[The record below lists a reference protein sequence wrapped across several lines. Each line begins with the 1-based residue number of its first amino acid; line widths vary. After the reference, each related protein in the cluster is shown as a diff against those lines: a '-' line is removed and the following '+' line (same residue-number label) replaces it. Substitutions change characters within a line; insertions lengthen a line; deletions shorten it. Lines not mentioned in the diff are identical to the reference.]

1 VTDVTDQTI
10 ARQVDDFNQGFTAQI
25 GPELSAVFDGE
36 QADLRAAGV
45 PDGVVGAGETAPDAR
60 LVTPTGEETS
70 FAAVRGSAPT
80 VVVFYRGAWCPYCNI
95 TLRTYQQEL
104 LPALQERGVQ
114 LVAVSPQTP
123 EGAEQSI
130 ANGELA
136 FPVLTDPENVLA
148 GRFGI
153 VTEPSAA
160 ARAAHTQLGFDV
172 ADSNADDTAAI
183 PFPSVFVIDAAGVVR
198 SADVHVDYTTRTE
211 VADVLTAVDDLVVPA
226 R

>member
-1 VTDVTDQTI
+1 MTDQTI

-45 PDGVVGAGETAPDAR
+45 PDGVLAVGETAPDAP

-95 TLRTYQQEL
+95 TLRTYQQDL

-153 VTEPSAA
+153 VTAPSEA
-160 ARAAHTQLGFDV
+160 ARAAHTRLGFEV

-183 PFPSVFVIDAAGVVR
+183 PFPSVFVLDETGTVR
-198 SADVHVDYTTRTE
+198 FADVHVDYTTRTE
-211 VADVLTAVDDLVVPA
+211 VDEVLAAVDALAVPS

>member
-1 VTDVTDQTI
+1 MTDQTI
-10 ARQVDDFNQGFTAQI
+10 ARQVDEFNEGFTAQI

-36 QADLRAAGV
+36 QRDLRDAGV
-45 PDGVVGAGETAPDAR
+45 PDGVLAEGDTAPDAP
-60 LVTPTGEETS
+60 LVTPTGATTS
-70 FAAVRGSAPT
+70 LAEVRGTTPT
-80 VVVFYRGAWCPYCNI
+80 VLVFYRGAWCPYCNI

-160 ARAAHTQLGFDV
+160 ARGAHTQLGFDV
-172 ADSNADDTAAI
+172 ADSNADATAAI
-183 PFPSVFVIDAAGVVR
+183 PFPSVFVIDADGAVR
-198 SADVHVDYTTRTE
+198 FADVHVDYTTRTE
-211 VADVLTAVDDLVVPA
+211 VATVVAAVDDLLVA
-226 R
+226 SR

>member
-1 VTDVTDQTI
+1 MTDQTI

-45 PDGVVGAGETAPDAR
+45 PDGVVAVGETAPDAP

-95 TLRTYQQEL
+95 TLRTYQQDL

-153 VTEPSAA
+153 VTAPSEA
-160 ARAAHTQLGFDV
+160 ARAAHTQLGFEV

-183 PFPSVFVIDAAGVVR
+183 PFPSVFVLDETGTVR
-198 SADVHVDYTTRTE
+198 FADVHVDYTTRTE
-211 VADVLTAVDDLVVPA
+211 VDEVLAAVDASAVPS

>member
-1 VTDVTDQTI
+1 MTDQSI

-36 QADLRAAGV
+36 QRDLRSAGV
-45 PDGVVGAGETAPDAR
+45 PDGVVAVGDDAPDAP
-60 LVTPTGEETS
+60 LVTPTGETTS

-136 FPVLTDPENVLA
+136 FPVLTDPQNALA
-148 GRFGI
+148 ARFGI

-183 PFPSVFVIDAAGVVR
+183 PFPSVFVIGGDGVVR
-198 SADVHVDYTTRTE
+198 FADVHVDYTTRTE
-211 VADVLTAVDDLVVPA
+211 VDEVVGAVDALLAPTH
-226 R
+226 

>member
-1 VTDVTDQTI
+1 MTDVTDQTI

-45 PDGVVGAGETAPDAR
+45 PDGVVRAGEAAPDAR

-70 FAAVRGSAPT
+70 LSAVRGDAPT

-148 GRFGI
+148 ARFGI

-160 ARAAHTQLGFDV
+160 ARGAHTQLGFDV

-183 PFPSVFVIDAAGVVR
+183 PFPSVFVIDEAGTVR
-198 SADVHVDYTTRTE
+198 FADVHVDYTTRTE
-211 VADVLTAVDDLVVPA
+211 VDEVLAAVDQLLVTA
-226 R
+226 G

>member
-1 VTDVTDQTI
+1 MTDQTI

-36 QADLRAAGV
+36 QADLRASGV
-45 PDGVVGAGETAPDAR
+45 PDGVVGVGETAPDAR

-70 FAAVRGSAPT
+70 LADTRGDTPT

-95 TLRTYQQEL
+95 TLRTYQQDL
-104 LPALQERGVQ
+104 LPALHERGVQ

-123 EGAEQSI
+123 EATEQSI

-183 PFPSVFVIDAAGVVR
+183 PFPSVFVIDADGVVR
-198 SADVHVDYTTRTE
+198 LADVHVDYTTRTE
-211 VADVLTAVDDLVVPA
+211 VADVLTAVDDLVVPTH
-226 R
+226 

>member
-1 VTDVTDQTI
+1 VTDQTI

-36 QADLRAAGV
+36 QADLRASGV
-45 PDGVVGAGETAPDAR
+45 PDGVVGAGEAAPDAR

-70 FAAVRGSAPT
+70 LADTRGDTPT

-183 PFPSVFVIDAAGVVR
+183 PFPSVFVIDADGVVR
-198 SADVHVDYTTRTE
+198 FADVHVDYTTRTE
-211 VADVLTAVDDLVVPA
+211 VADVLTAVDELVVPTH
-226 R
+226 

>member
-1 VTDVTDQTI
+1 MTDQTI
-10 ARQVDDFNQGFTAQI
+10 ARQVETFNEGFTAQI
-25 GPELSAVFDGE
+25 GPELSAVFDSE
-36 QADLRAAGV
+36 QRDLRDAGV
-45 PDGVVGAGETAPDAR
+45 PEGVVAVGDVAPDGP
-60 LVTPTGEETS
+60 LVTPTGDTTS
-70 FAAVRGSAPT
+70 FAEARGAAPT

-104 LPALQERGVQ
+104 LPALQERGVR

-123 EGAEQSI
+123 EAAEQSI

-160 ARAAHTQLGFDV
+160 ARGAHTQLGFDV
-172 ADSNADDTAAI
+172 ADSNADATAAI
-183 PFPSVFVIDAAGVVR
+183 PFPSVFVIDAEGVVR
-198 SADVHVDYTTRTE
+198 FADVHVDYTTRTE
-211 VADVLTAVDDLVVPA
+211 VATVVAAVDDLRVTT

>member
-1 VTDVTDQTI
+1 MTDQTI
-10 ARQVDDFNQGFTAQI
+10 AHQVETFNEGFTAQI

-45 PDGVVGAGETAPDAR
+45 PSSALGVGATAPDAPLTDPKGAATTLDAVR
-60 LVTPTGEETS
+60 AGTPT
-70 FAAVRGSAPT
+70 VL
-80 VVVFYRGAWCPYCNI
+80 VFYRGAWCPYCNL

-104 LPALQERGVQ
+104 LPALQERGAQ

-123 EGAEQSI
+123 EGTETAI

-136 FPVLTDPENVLA
+136 FPVLSDPENVLA

-172 ADSNADDTAAI
+172 ADSNADDTARI
-183 PFPSVFVIDAAGVVR
+183 PFPSVFVIDADGAVR
-198 SADVHVDYTTRTE
+198 FADVHVDYTTRTE
-211 VADVLTAVDDLVVPA
+211 VATVVEAVDALGALA

>member
-1 VTDVTDQTI
+1 MTDQTI

-36 QADLRAAGV
+36 QADLRASGV
-45 PDGVVGAGETAPDAR
+45 PGGVVGAGETAPDAR

-70 FAAVRGSAPT
+70 LAAVRGSVPT

-104 LPALQERGVQ
+104 LPALRERGVQ

-123 EGAEQSI
+123 EAAEQSI

-160 ARAAHTQLGFDV
+160 ARAAHTELGFDV
-172 ADSNADDTAAI
+172 ADSNADDSAAI
-183 PFPSVFVIDAAGVVR
+183 PFPSVFVIDADGVVR
-198 SADVHVDYTTRTE
+198 FADVHVDYTTRTE

-226 R
+226 H

>member
-1 VTDVTDQTI
+1 MTDQTI
-10 ARQVDDFNQGFTAQI
+10 ARQVDEFNEGFTAQI

-36 QADLRAAGV
+36 QRDLRNAGV
-45 PDGVVGAGETAPDAR
+45 PGGVVAVGDAAPDGPLVTSTGET
-60 LVTPTGEETS
+60 TS
-70 FAAVRGSAPT
+70 LQAVRGDAPT
-80 VVVFYRGAWCPYCNI
+80 VLVFYRGAWCPYCNI

-123 EGAEQSI
+123 EAAEQSI

-172 ADSNADDTAAI
+172 ADSNADDTAAV
-183 PFPSVFVIDAAGVVR
+183 PFPSVFVLDDSGVVR
-198 SADVHVDYTTRTE
+198 FADVHVDYTTRTE
-211 VADVLTAVDDLVVPA
+211 VAEVLAAVDALSVA
-226 R
+226 TR

>member
-1 VTDVTDQTI
+1 MTDQSI
-10 ARQVDDFNQGFTAQI
+10 AHRVDDFNEGFTAQI

-36 QADLRAAGV
+36 QRDLRDAGV
-45 PDGVVGAGETAPDAR
+45 PDGVAAVGDAAPDGP
-60 LVTPTGEETS
+60 LVTATRESTTL
-70 FAAVRGSAPT
+70 AAVRGTAPT
-80 VVVFYRGAWCPYCNI
+80 VLVFYRGAWCPYCNI

-123 EGAEQSI
+123 EASEQSV

-160 ARAAHTQLGFDV
+160 ARGAHTQLGFDV
-172 ADSNADDTAAI
+172 ADSNADATGAI
-183 PFPSVFVIDAAGVVR
+183 PFPSVFVIDSDGVLR
-198 SADVHVDYTTRTE
+198 LADVHVDYTTRTE
-211 VADVLTAVDDLVVPA
+211 VAEIVAAVDALLVTSP
-226 R
+226 

>member
-1 VTDVTDQTI
+1 MTDQTI
-10 ARQVDDFNQGFTAQI
+10 ARQVDTFNEGFTAQI

-36 QADLRAAGV
+36 QRDLRDAGV
-45 PDGVVGAGETAPDAR
+45 PGDVVAVGQDAPDAR
-60 LVTPTGEETS
+60 LVTPTGEETTL
-70 FAAVRGSAPT
+70 AAVREGTTT

-95 TLRTYQQEL
+95 TLRTYQQDL
-104 LPALQERGVQ
+104 LPELTSRGVR

-123 EGAEQSI
+123 EAAEQSI

-136 FPVLTDPENVLA
+136 FPVLTDPQNVLA

-172 ADSNADDTAAI
+172 ADSNADATAAI
-183 PFPSVFVIDAAGVVR
+183 PFPSVFVLDEAGVVR
-198 SADVHVDYTTRTE
+198 FADVHVDYTTRTE
-211 VADVLTAVDDLVVPA
+211 VADVLAAVDAVTVPTH
-226 R
+226 

>member
-1 VTDVTDQTI
+1 VTDQTI
-10 ARQVDDFNQGFTAQI
+10 ASKVGDFNQGFTAQI
-25 GPELSAVFDGE
+25 GPELSAVFAGE
-36 QADLRAAGV
+36 QADLRADGV
-45 PDGVVGAGETAPDAR
+45 PDGVVAAGGAAPDGP
-60 LVTPTGEETS
+60 LVTPTGTATS
-70 FAAVRGSAPT
+70 LAAVRGDAPT
-80 VVVFYRGAWCPYCNI
+80 VLVFYRGAWCPYCNI

-104 LPALQERGVQ
+104 LPALQERGVR

-148 GRFGI
+148 ARFGI
-153 VTEPSAA
+153 VTAPSAG

-183 PFPSVFVIDAAGVVR
+183 PFPSVFVIDGTGTVR
-198 SADVHVDYTTRTE
+198 FADVHVDYTTRTE
-211 VADVLTAVDDLVVPA
+211 VDEVLTTVDALAVTA
-226 R
+226 G